1 MSELD
6 AAIDRFRAAVLREDA
21 IARQRL
27 IQAYADALRRLRP
40 LIELVELDLLSLA
53 EVTPYRIFQLDRWR
67 ELERQL
73 FEEIARIGRIETLNL
88 TEAQRQLV
96 AMAADHSRA
105 LALVQAAPV
114 DVARLSFN
122 WVQLPANAVEALIG
136 ATVDGAPLMQL
147 FERMG
152 ASTTDL
158 ARGILTD
165 AMALGQHPRIVANA
179 LSAVTDQ
186 MFARTYTI
194 ARTEMLRAYRTAS
207 IRNYAANSDILDGW
221 VWVAAKSKRTCA
233 ACLAL
238 DGRVFPLEERFM
250 RQHVNCRCSC
260 VASVRGVPWQR
271 ETGSEW
277 LAKQPKGVQ
286 DAVLGKKGGEA
297 YRAGDV
303 ELGDFI
309 RRDASAVWGPSYRD
323 GGVMWAKAQAGKR
336 GVPVSGGKAAPAI
349 QHQPT
354 SVTDW
359 EQYARAN
366 LATNVDFSKIDD
378 ATVAQA
384 VVESLE
390 ANIQRYPSFSRLN
403 YLQAR
408 KLGGPN
414 AEATIDTIFFDPAAL
429 KASTKMAQMRQSLPV
444 KPGQSTTRWAIS
456 ASPDLEQQVARTI
469 THEFGHVVSRNSG
482 WDTDNRFR
490 AAWRSLPKDE
500 RREYLESLSEYGLT
514 NNSEFF
520 AESYAKYVYEYDDMN
535 PTLRA
540 LMSEILEGGS

>member
-67 ELERQL
+67 DLERQL

-152 ASTTDL
+152 AGTTDL

-323 GGVMWAKAQAGKR
+323 GGVTWAKAQAGKR
-336 GVPVSGGKAAPAI
+336 TPTTKSLSPEDRILANVNYPESTKFSGLSDESVQQIADALDENMARFIPKAGKIDYIDASAGFRRGSDDALMAANSYQGGSITYNIQQLEAYRIKSRAI
-349 QHQPT
+349 QGRRFGVSDTLP
-354 SVTDW
+354 S
-359 EQYARAN
+359 EQRVS
-366 LATNVDFSKIDD
+366 ATFTHEWGHI
-378 ATVAQA
+378 
-384 VVESLE
+384 
-390 ANIQRYPSFSRLN
+390 IQF
-403 YLQAR
+403 
-408 KLGGPN
+408 
-414 AEATIDTIFFDPAAL
+414 
-429 KASTKMAQMRQSLPV
+429 
-444 KPGQSTTRWAIS
+444 
-456 ASPDLEQQVARTI
+456 ASPRTGVGKKARY
-469 THEFGHVVSRNSG
+469 EASE
-482 WDTDNRFR
+482 RF
-490 AAWRSLPKDE
+490 ADAFKALPREE
-500 RREYLESLSEYGLT
+500 RQAYRDSLSDYGLT
-514 NNSEFF
+514 NTDEFF
-520 AESYAKYVYEYDDMN
+520 AESYTKYVYERDDM
-535 PTLRA
+535 PQSLIDA
-540 LMSEILEGGS
+540 MEAILKDYGG